1 MLENLGC
8 MQVQAKA
15 QAMATALQT
24 IGKFTIRKRSGDK
37 ESIFGRCGRVS
48 VVTSLPLPF
57 AACSLFDFVSH
68 LWYCLHIA
76 HGLSRCCMC
85 VV

>member
-1 MLENLGC
+1 MLENWC

-24 IGKFTIRKRSGDK
+24 IGKFSIRKRSGDK
-37 ESIFGRCGRVS
+37 ESIFGRYGRVY
-48 VVTSLPLPF
+48 VMTNLPLPF
-57 AACSLFDFVSH
+57 AAHPMFDFVSH
-68 LWYCLHIA
+68 LWYCLHTA
-76 HGLSRCCMC
+76 HGLSRYCMC